1 MKTLLVIYKWQIAL
15 AVAVL
20 YIVWPYFNTVIVFLQ
35 SSNAAARGLV
45 EACFITFAL
54 TAVVL
59 GIAYTVWND
68 QRPTNRRSKS
78 AT

>member
-1 MKTLLVIYKWQIAL
+1 MKTLLAVYKWQVAL

-20 YIVWPYFNTVIVFLQ
+20 YIVWPYFNTVIVFVS
-35 SSNAAARGLV
+35 SSNAAAKSLV

-54 TAVVL
+54 TAFVL
-59 GIAYTVWND
+59 GIAYTIWND
-68 QRPTNRRSKS
+68 QRPNTRRGKS